1 MLQLM
6 HVLVRRNLYSPNC
19 RASSRDSSST
29 LLARGVNGISTA
41 TNPLPRPATG
51 TFELTESYQKD
62 RCKRL
67 KKCFLARTARQNY
80 ISLLDASA
88 LQCRGVESHQ

>member
-51 TFELTESYQKD
+51 TFELTESQK
-62 RCKRL
+62 
-67 KKCFLARTARQNY
+67 RTDAGAEKLF
-80 ISLLDASA
+80 SSEDSKAELHKLLDASA
-88 LQCRGVESHQ
+88 LQCRGVESHR